1 MADTKNGS
9 ELHPQPVK
17 LAQGANYGSTTTM
30 LPNGNFQTQLLW
42 VHTDDERLVA
52 NTEVHRQKF
61 KNAQREPRVTLTIR
75 NEQDPTPLRRGLRQ
89 GRGAWRPSPVRRLAT
104 T

>member
-1 MADTKNGS
+1 
-9 ELHPQPVK
+9 
-17 LAQGANYGSTTTM
+17 M

-42 VHTDDERLVA
+42 VHADDERLVA

-61 KNAQREPRVTLTIR
+61 KNAQRDPRVTLTIR
-75 NEQDPTPLRRGLRQ
+75 NEQDPTTTPRPAAGS
-89 GRGAWRPSPVRRLAT
+89 WRPSPVRRLAT

>member
-17 LAQGANYGSTTTM
+17 LGQGANYGSTTTM

-42 VHTDDERLVA
+42 VHADDERLVA

-61 KNAQREPRVTLTIR
+61 KNAQRDPRVTLTIR
-75 NEQDPTPLRRGLRQ
+75 YEQDPTTTPRPAAGP
-89 GRGAWRPSPVRRLAT
+89 WRPSPVRRLAAT
-104 T
+104 